1 MVFIASVHFL
11 LPFTSSLVTYCND
24 NTQTNTLCHATIP
37 SQMIIFKV
45 FHPNYANKLFMT
57 DLVPYVVALGI
68 FAAGIYALCLI
79 FAEPVP
85 EPKASEITMTIPR
98 SNVGIILTTVS
109 AKAKITFTTVAQGKM
124 RVGQEKKRR
133 AAEMSKLQDKMN
145 GIQAEIDEL
154 EDKLVD
160 YVKEE
165 DVELLN

>member
-24 NTQTNTLCHATIP
+24 NIQTNTLCHATIP

-45 FHPNYANKLFMT
+45 FHPNYANKLFMA
-57 DLVPYVVALGI
+57 DLVPYVVALG
-68 FAAGIYALCLI
+68 I

-109 AKAKITFTTVAQGKM
+109 AKAKITFTTVAQAKM

-165 DVELLN
+165 DVELLNW